1 MNSVVGFAGGFF
13 VGIAFVIFRDQANK
27 SVRDPGEL
35 SRQINVPDLGAI
47 PEARQRFLQ
56 MSPYPFKPLS
66 VLGDE
71 GLHRS
76 QAQPCLELITWNRK
90 PSFIADNV
98 SGDIAVDSFFSSNRG
113 SAPSIGYVE
122 SQSG

>member
-1 MNSVVGFAGGFF
+1 MS
-13 VGIAFVIFRDQANK
+13 GIREI
-27 SVRDPGEL
+27 L

-71 GLHRS
+71 ACTDPRLSR
-76 QAQPCLELITWNRK
+76 AWN
-90 PSFIADNV
+90 
-98 SGDIAVDSFFSSNRG
+98 
-113 SAPSIGYVE
+113 
-122 SQSG
+122 